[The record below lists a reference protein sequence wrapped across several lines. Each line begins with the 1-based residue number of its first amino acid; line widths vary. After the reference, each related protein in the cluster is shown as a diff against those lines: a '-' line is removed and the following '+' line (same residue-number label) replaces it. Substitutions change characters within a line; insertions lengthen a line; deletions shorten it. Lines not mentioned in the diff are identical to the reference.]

1 MLQKH
6 FRKQEVPPE
15 RLPFLSSRWPWK
27 WISWVLYASRFL
39 LSRNLIKRMIVIWM
53 NPADPIDQLFRSP
66 DLFSAVSSVITLYN
80 MQIGYIC
87 N

>member
-1 MLQKH
+1 
-6 FRKQEVPPE
+6 
-15 RLPFLSSRWPWK
+15 
-27 WISWVLYASRFL
+27 
-39 LSRNLIKRMIVIWM
+39 MIVIWM